1 MNATIFMNP
10 DNRTTTTVRQ
20 RPTVAQVA
28 EVLPQLQ
35 CRKCGYVDCVAYA
48 RALVE
53 DTALPNRCTPG
64 GEWTIMEL
72 VRLLNHPWQA
82 LDPSCTE
89 HRPGRVVIAEAD
101 CIGCARC
108 LPACPVQAIVGMAR
122 QLHVVL
128 AEDCTGC
135 ELCISICPVDC
146 ISWLPSSDATAQP
159 WPGWDRQRADRAAER
174 YAKRTQRQS
183 ARYAETGRAQRRR
196 EIREAV
202 ERVRRRRTD
211 P

>member
-1 MNATIFMNP
+1 MATA
-10 DNRTTTTVRQ
+10 
-20 RPTVAQVA
+20 RPKPTITQIA
-28 EVLPQLQ
+28 EALPQLQ
-35 CRKCGYVDCVAYA
+35 CRKCGYVDCSAYA
-48 RALVE
+48 HALIE
-53 DTALPNRCTPG
+53 DAALLNRCTPG

-72 VRLLNHPWQA
+72 AALLNRPEQA
-82 LDPSCTE
+82 LDTSRPG

-135 ELCISICPVDC
+135 ELCISTCPVDC
-146 ISWLPSSDATAQP
+146 IGWLPSDAPSRP
-159 WPGWDRQRADRAAER
+159 WPGWDRRQADLAADHYAQRTRRRSAGSGETDR
-174 YAKRTQRQS
+174 T
-183 ARYAETGRAQRRR
+183 QRRR

-202 ERVRRRRTD
+202 ERVRRRRSSAEGRR
-211 P
+211 